1 MIPMQNNIEF
11 TVLEEDA
18 QKRLDVLLSEK
29 TALSRSASASL
40 IEEGGVLVNGRKEP
54 KKYKPVRGEI
64 ITAILPESKGASI
77 TPQNISLDIIY
88 QDSSIAIINKP
99 RGMVVHP
106 AGGHWDGTLANA
118 LIYRFGA
125 LSGVNGEMR
134 PGIVHRLDKDTSGLL
149 VIAKTNSAHQ
159 NLSEQFKNR
168 TCVKIYRALAWG
180 RFKETQGT
188 ITANLARS
196 AKNRKR
202 ISVTPQGRSAVTTY
216 EVLEQFAG
224 CAYIQCGLMTGRTH
238 QIRVH
243 MAHIGH
249 PLLGDPIYGTS
260 LDKSGFKGQALHSY
274 YLEIT
279 HPDTNERMSFT
290 APLPQDMLNMLQKL
304 QKQPR

>member
-99 RGMVVHP
+99 QGMVVHP
-106 AGGHWDGTLANA
+106 AAGNPDGTLVNA
-118 LIYRFGA
+118 LLYHCQGR
-125 LSGVNGEMR
+125 LSSINGVIR
-134 PGIVHRLDKDTSGLL
+134 PGIVHRIDKNTSGLL
-149 VIAKTNSAHQ
+149 IVAKTDSAHNFLAAQ
-159 NLSEQFKNR
+159 IKEHSFTREYEAVLTGGRLKNP
-168 TCVKIYRALAWG
+168 T
-180 RFKETQGT
+180 GT
-188 ITANLARS
+188 VDAPI
-196 AKNRKR
+196 
-202 ISVTPQGRSAVTTY
+202 GRSKYDRKKMCVTEQNSKHAVTHY
-216 EVLEQFAG
+216 EVLEELGQYSLVKFR
-224 CAYIQCGLMTGRTH
+224 LETGRTH

-243 MAHIGH
+243 SAYIGH
-249 PLLGDPIYGTS
+249 PVYGDDVYGKAVKGIEGQC
-260 LDKSGFKGQALHSY
+260 LHAKKIGFIHPATKEYMEFDSELPDYFQAVLK
-274 YLEIT
+274 
-279 HPDTNERMSFT
+279 
-290 APLPQDMLNMLQKL
+290 KL
-304 QKQPR
+304 RAGN

>member
-1 MIPMQNNIEF
+1 M
-11 TVLEEDA
+11 LEEDA

-99 RGMVVHP
+99 QGMVVHP

-118 LIYRFGA
+118 LIYHFGA

-149 VIAKTNSAHQ
+149 VIAKTDSAHQ
-159 NLSEQFKNR
+159 NLSEQFKN
-168 TCVKIYRALAWG
+168 
-180 RFKETQGT
+180 
-188 ITANLARS
+188 
-196 AKNRKR
+196 
-202 ISVTPQGRSAVTTY
+202 
-216 EVLEQFAG
+216 
-224 CAYIQCGLMTGRTH
+224 
-238 QIRVH
+238 
-243 MAHIGH
+243 
-249 PLLGDPIYGTS
+249 
-260 LDKSGFKGQALHSY
+260 
-274 YLEIT
+274 
-279 HPDTNERMSFT
+279 T
-290 APLPQDMLNMLQKL
+290 APA
-304 QKQPR
+304 